1 MGGCGGAIAPPPRGV
16 LCFGGDAPRSV
27 GDRVG
32 GWEVGGSIDLIEIY
46 RFPPSNIDLDLIWA
60 ADCAIRHAAAV

>member
-1 MGGCGGAIAPPPRGV
+1 MAVAEKYGDPLRGQKIIKMTD
-16 LCFGGDAPRSV
+16 LFRLTARV
-27 GDRVG
+27 GDRFG

-60 ADCAIRHAAAV
+60 TSEDP